1 MKILFL
7 GDIVGISGR
16 SMVLKNL
23 LSNIAIKLIES
34 NFSNESLQVCG
45 SILKQ
50 SFMEQGFDRATS
62 NEFAV
67 DALKITMQTLSTL
80 K

>member
-1 MKILFL
+1 M
-7 GDIVGISGR
+7 
-16 SMVLKNL
+16 KNL
-23 LSNIAIKLIES
+23 LSNIAIKLVES

>member
-1 MKILFL
+1 M
-7 GDIVGISGR
+7 
-16 SMVLKNL
+16 KNL
-23 LSNIAIKLIES
+23 LSNIAIKLVES

-50 SFMEQGFDRATS
+50 SFIEQGFDRATS
-62 NEFAV
+62 NEFAI
-67 DALKITMQTLSTL
+67 DALKITMKTLSTL

>member
-1 MKILFL
+1 M
-7 GDIVGISGR
+7 
-16 SMVLKNL
+16 KNL
-23 LSNIAIKLIES
+23 LSNIAIKLVES

-50 SFMEQGFDRATS
+50 SFIEQGFDRATS
-62 NEFAV
+62 NEVAI
-67 DALKITMQTLSTL
+67 DALQLSLKTISTL

>member
-1 MKILFL
+1 M
-7 GDIVGISGR
+7 
-16 SMVLKNL
+16 KNL
-23 LSNIAIKLIES
+23 LSNIATKLVES

-50 SFMEQGFDRATS
+50 SLMEQGFDRATS
-62 NEFAV
+62 NEFAI
-67 DALKITMQTLSTL
+67 DALKITMQTLTSL

>member
-1 MKILFL
+1 M
-7 GDIVGISGR
+7 
-16 SMVLKNL
+16 KNL
-23 LSNIAIKLIES
+23 LLNIATKLVEC
-34 NFSNESLQVCG
+34 NFSNESIEICG

-62 NEFAV
+62 NEFAI